1 MKDHV
6 LYDSIYIKCEN
17 RQIYGDRKLII
28 DCQGLEGVGE
38 KQEVTASGYG
48 VSF

>member
-1 MKDHV
+1 METE
-6 LYDSIYIKCEN
+6 SWS
-17 RQIYGDRKLII
+17 LIA
-28 DCQGLEGVGE
+28 GLEGVGE